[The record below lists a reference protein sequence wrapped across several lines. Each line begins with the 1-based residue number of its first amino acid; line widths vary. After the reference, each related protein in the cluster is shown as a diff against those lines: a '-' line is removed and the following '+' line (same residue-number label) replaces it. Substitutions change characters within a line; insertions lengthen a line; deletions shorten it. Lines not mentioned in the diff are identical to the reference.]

1 MADETKL
8 HSPICSAL
16 EASVVQCLV
25 RSCHDLLPT
34 IIYFFKHLDNFLQ
47 GKCFYNQREAE
58 NASQEFIK
66 PQSMDLYATEI
77 NLFLI
82 GKNVLTIIV
91 PIFINKDVSES
102 SYKDLKFSV

>member
-82 GKNVLTIIV
+82 GKNVLIV
-91 PIFINKDVSES
+91 MVSIFMSKDMFEP
-102 SYKDLKFSV
+102 SYNALKFMV